1 MSILRNFDVAII
13 GGGILGAT
21 ISYWISTLYDIK
33 TCVIE
38 KEDAVARHTS
48 SRNTGVV
55 HGPFYL
61 DPKKRKISATSSLI
75 SYDLW
80 KILAKKKNLPWSEV
94 GTIEVAIEEPQHKTL
109 EKYLK
114 WGFQNGI
121 PEEQLE
127 LLNSKDLIKKEP
139 KLKAYSGLFCKRDVS
154 TDYGLFTKELQ
165 KASEK
170 NGTTFLFNHKVKEVE
185 EKSEVKITFSDNTS
199 LDSKFVINCSGGNSL
214 DLAKKFGLAMQY
226 NDLHFRG
233 EYWVADK
240 KYADLVKTNIYSVAR
255 FSEFPFLDPHWIKRA
270 DGRTEIGPNAVPV
283 ATPETYE
290 GYTGE
295 LSEAV
300 SKIRE
305 IFSGNMIKLLTN
317 PSFLKMISKEFLSSV
332 SKSAMVYRVQ
342 KFIPEIK
349 PEYFSEHGTA
359 GIRTPII
366 TPKGTFMSDILELF
380 GKNSFHVINYN
391 SPGATGAP
399 AYSAFVVKQLQE
411 KGFLD
416 YPKKPKESF
425 WKFEDVVLE
434 N

>member
-1 MSILRNFDVAII
+1 MDKFDVAII
-13 GGGILGAT
+13 GGGILGTT
-21 ISYWISTLYDIK
+21 ISYWLSTQYDIK

-38 KEDAVARHTS
+38 KENAVAKHTS

-61 DPKKRKISATSSLI
+61 DPKKRKTSAISSLI

-80 KILAKKKNLPWSEV
+80 KILAEKKNLPWSEV

-114 WGFQNGI
+114 WGLQNGI

-127 LLNSKDLIKKEP
+127 LLDSKGLIKKEP
-139 KLKAYSGLFCKRDVS
+139 NLKAHSGLFCKRDVS
-154 TDYGLFTKELQ
+154 TDYGIFTTELQ
-165 KASEK
+165 KESEK
-170 NGTTFLFNHKVKEVE
+170 NGTTFLFNHQVKDVE
-185 EKSEVKITFSDNTS
+185 EKSEAKITFSDNST
-199 LDSKFVINCSGGNSL
+199 LNSKFVINCSGGNSL
-214 DLAKKFGLAMQY
+214 DLAKKFGLAGQY

-240 KYADLVKTNIYSVAR
+240 KHADLVKTNIYSVAR

-283 ATPETYE
+283 SSPETYE
-290 GYTGE
+290 GYAGE

-305 IFSGNMIKLLTN
+305 IFTGNVIKLLTN

-366 TPKGTFMSDILELF
+366 TPKGTFMSDILELY

-399 AYSAFVVKQLQE
+399 AYSAFIVRQLQE

-416 YPKKPKESF
+416 YPKKQKESF
-425 WKFEDVVLE
+425 WKFEDTVLE